1 MAIHLLR
8 HADAGSRPSWHQPDD
23 LRPLSNKGVVQ
34 AVNVADALAD
44 RPIERIISSRYVRC
58 TQTVQP
64 LADRIGLAVETIA
77 ALAEEADISATWE
90 LLEEMARGPG
100 DTVLCS
106 HGNVIG
112 SVLDRMRRRGITL
125 IADELTCRKGSV
137 WTVNVDG
144 DELAEAVLTLAHG

>member
-44 RPIERIISSRYVRC
+44 RPIERILSSRYVRC
-58 TQTVQP
+58 TQTAQP
-64 LADRIGLAVETIA
+64 LADRIGIAVATSA
-77 ALAEEADISATWE
+77 ALAEEADLASTWG
-90 LLEEMARGPG
+90 LLEEMAREPG

-112 SVLDRMRRRGITL
+112 SMLDRMRRRGVTL
-125 IADELTCRKGSV
+125 IAEELTCKKGSV

-144 DELAEAVLTLAHG
+144 DAVAEAVLTLAHG